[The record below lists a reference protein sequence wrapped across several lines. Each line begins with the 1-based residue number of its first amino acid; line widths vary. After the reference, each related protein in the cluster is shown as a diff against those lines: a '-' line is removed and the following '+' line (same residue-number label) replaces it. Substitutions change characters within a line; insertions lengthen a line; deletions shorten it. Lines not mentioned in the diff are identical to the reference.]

1 MTIDEQTHAQIRLPD
16 DAGLALLVGRA
27 WLPACEGP
35 AVIALRGGEVVDLSA
50 TAPTLSELLE
60 SHTAPDLRLAIARA
74 PVLVSV
80 DALLANSDESR
91 RDPAQPWLL
100 APADLQPIK
109 ACGVTFVDSLL
120 ERLIEE
126 RTKGDPA
133 QAADMRREIVDALGG
148 DLASIVPG
156 SLEAARVKQVLSARG
171 QWSGYLEVGIGPD
184 AEVFTKTAPL
194 ASVGAGA
201 YVGLHPASEWNNPE
215 PEVVLAVTSDGR
227 IVGATLGNDVN
238 LRDFEGR
245 SPLLLGKA
253 KDNNASCSLG
263 PFVRVFDEHFGLDDV
278 RAAEVALHI
287 HGRDG
292 FHLEGR
298 SSMRRISRD
307 PALLAQAVIGGHH
320 QYPDGVMVFLG
331 TMFAPTQ
338 DRGRPGS
345 GFTHHEGDLV
355 TIATP
360 RLGTLVNRVGRSDRI
375 APWTFGLRALM
386 KNLAVRG
393 LLTDG
398 R

>member
-1 MTIDEQTHAQIRLPD
+1 VTIDEQTHAQIRLPD
-16 DAGLALLVGRA
+16 DADLALLVGRA

-35 AVIALRGGEVVDLSA
+35 AVVALRGGEVVDLSA

-60 SHTAPDLRLAIARA
+60 SHAAQALRAAIAVA
-74 PVLVSV
+74 PVLTTV
-80 DALLANSDESR
+80 DALLANSDESQ

-133 QAADMRREIVDALGG
+133 QAADMRKEIVDALGG

-156 SLEAARVKQVLSARG
+156 SPEAARVKQVLSARG

-201 YVGLHPASEWNNPE
+201 NVGLHPASEWNNPE
-215 PEVVLAVTSDGR
+215 PEIVLAVTSDGR

-245 SPLLLGKA
+245 SALLLGKA

-360 RLGTLVNRVGRSDRI
+360 RLGRLVNRVGRSDRI

-386 KNLAVRG
+386 KNLAARG
-393 LLTDG
+393 LLNAS